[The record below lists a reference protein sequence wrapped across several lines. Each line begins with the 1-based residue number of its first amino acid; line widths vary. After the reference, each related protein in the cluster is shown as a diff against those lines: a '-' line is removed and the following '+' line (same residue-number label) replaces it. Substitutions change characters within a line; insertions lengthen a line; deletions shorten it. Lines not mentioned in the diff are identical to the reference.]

1 MTDAERVEA
10 ELQILGLDVTRHVVD
25 FHADLLDCLAV
36 TRSRDLLGCRT
47 RATVLVAGTV
57 IMNQTPPVRSGR
69 RVIFTTLDDATG
81 PIDIAFFDDV
91 QHACATTVLT
101 ADMLLV
107 RGITRR
113 TGPRGISIRATACW
127 DLDEVQRVWR
137 DEGLAGVHTLLEGD
151 RSDDRNTH
159 RGVAHNGAVR
169 HPYLLPG
176 SR

>member
-1 MTDAERVEA
+1 MTDAERVDA

-25 FHADLLDCLAV
+25 FHADLLDRLAV
-36 TRSRDLLGCRT
+36 TRSRDLLRCRT
-47 RATVLVAGTV
+47 RATVFVAGVV
-57 IMNQTPPVRSGR
+57 IVNQTPPVRSGR

-81 PIDIAFFDDV
+81 PIDVAFFDDV
-91 QHACATTVLT
+91 QHACATTVFT

-127 DLDEVQRVWR
+127 DLEEVQRVWR
-137 DEGLAGVHTLLEGD
+137 DHGLADVRAMLGAGRD
-151 RSDDRNTH
+151 
-159 RGVAHNGAVR
+159 VAHNGAVR

-176 SR
+176 SH